1 VINGVPVP
9 GEGATVADDATPS
22 AVATPVRW
30 RGLALGVLAG
40 TAIIVV
46 VADLVT
52 KYLVVAKLTG
62 HPPVKVLG
70 GLFYLDVIRNSGA
83 AFSMGTGHTWVFP
96 LVTVVVLGWIGW
108 LARRL
113 RSVPWAIGLGLVLG
127 GALGN
132 LGDRLFRAPG
142 FLEGHV
148 VDFISLFGPN
158 GEHWAIFNLADSSL
172 CCGVVLAL
180 LLELFGRRR
189 DGTRG
194 RETERRGTEQRG
206 EH

>member
-1 VINGVPVP
+1 M
-9 GEGATVADDATPS
+9 
-22 AVATPVRW
+22 
-30 RGLALGVLAG
+30 ALGVLAG
-40 TAIIVV
+40 TAVIVV

-52 KYLVVAKLTG
+52 KYLVVANLTG
-62 HPPVKVLG
+62 HAPVKVLG

-96 LVTVVVLGWIGW
+96 LITVVVLGWIGW

-132 LGDRLFRAPG
+132 LGDRVFRAPG

-172 CCGVVLAL
+172 CCGVVLAV

-194 RETERRGTEQRG
+194 RDTEQRG